1 MTKREWKG
9 FKDTFYE
16 FGRWLKLYGY
26 MGFKLGRH
34 PILMVKAM
42 LRYRWMISYLT
53 AANTI
58 DKHTI
63 GLYGKELRY
72 THEYFFT
79 VVRNSIDNV
88 LMFLERDKNLRPNSK
103 KAAKLRETT
112 VMFDEMI
119 PKFIMAGFPT
129 LQWMDIAMMA
139 VGMPSEIDQ
148 YSNPTYIERY

>member
-1 MTKREWKG
+1 MYNPETGKGMGSFFDIDHKAMTKREWKG

-58 DKHTI
+58 DKLTI
-63 GLYGKELRY
+63 GLYGKEFATRTNISLQLCA
-72 THEYFFT
+72 TLST
-79 VVRNSIDNV
+79 TCLCS
-88 LMFLERDKNLRPNSK
+88 SK
-103 KAAKLRETT
+103 
-112 VMFDEMI
+112 
-119 PKFIMAGFPT
+119 
-129 LQWMDIAMMA
+129 
-139 VGMPSEIDQ
+139 EIK
-148 YSNPTYIERY
+148 I

>member
-1 MTKREWKG
+1 MYNPETGKGMGSFFDIDHKAMTKREWKG

-63 GLYGKELRY
+63 GL
-72 THEYFFT
+72 
-79 VVRNSIDNV
+79 
-88 LMFLERDKNLRPNSK
+88 
-103 KAAKLRETT
+103 
-112 VMFDEMI
+112 
-119 PKFIMAGFPT
+119 
-129 LQWMDIAMMA
+129 
-139 VGMPSEIDQ
+139 
-148 YSNPTYIERY
+148 